1 VLDDATIQRLVES
14 IAPAELTS
22 ADRASMLTRIL
33 ERLNLE
39 GPSPAARDLQPV
51 KVVPVGPEPDNLV
64 PVSLEVGQDEPPPGT
79 LTIRAATM
87 RWLAAGPGVEVMVV
101 RSNRER
107 NDQTVLIRMQPGSE
121 VVGHR
126 HTMEEE
132 CLILEGEVYIGG
144 HRLGR
149 GDMHVASPGAVHA
162 PIRSTAGALLLIR
175 SEIPPQ
181 HFRIA

>member
-1 VLDDATIQRLVES
+1 MARKPRRPADSATVLDADTIRALAES
-14 IAPAELTS
+14 IAPAALST
-22 ADRASMLTRIL
+22 ADREALRERIL
-33 ERLNLE
+33 
-39 GPSPAARDLQPV
+39 ARV
-51 KVVPVGPEPDNLV
+51 K
-64 PVSLEVGQDEPPPGT
+64 DEPPPGT
-79 LTIRAATM
+79 ITIRAATM

-132 CLILEGEVYIGG
+132 CLILEGEVFIGD
-144 HRLGR
+144 HRLSR
-149 GDMHVASPGAVHA
+149 GDMHVASPGVVHA
-162 PIRSTAGALLLIR
+162 PIRSPAGALILIR

-181 HFRIA
+181 NFRMA